1 MRIEVSLSPALYP
14 FRTVKEHHATVAID
28 LLRATTAVCAAF
40 QAGCSSVLPLDTLEG
55 IGQFRRQGFL
65 VAAER
70 GGSKVGD
77 AEYGNSPTE
86 YLRND
91 MTGIKLAY
99 STTNGTVSILRAA
112 DADLT
117 LVASFANLS
126 ALCDRL
132 SRENMYVVLLCSG
145 WQNDFC
151 IEDTL
156 YVHEGV
162 RILGLGGSH
171 RYRNG
176 SHQYSERQ
184 MAWRIRRLWYTLR
197 KSEGFDILVTHAPAR
212 GINDFDSQTHRGF
225 ACFLKLLDRWQPRYF
240 LHGHIHKNYGVR
252 IPQRTQHG
260 ATTIINACDHCVIEF

>member
-1 MRIEVSLSPALYP
+1 MKILAVSDVESRYFYDYYTPGKLDEY
-14 FRTVKEHHATVAID
+14 D
-28 LLRATTAVCAAF
+28 LIISC
-40 QAGCSSVLPLDTLEG
+40 
-55 IGQFRRQGFL
+55 
-65 VAAER
+65 
-70 GGSKVGD
+70 GD
-77 AEYGNSPTE
+77 
-86 YLRND
+86 
-91 MTGIKLAY
+91 
-99 STTNGTVSILRAA
+99 
-112 DADLT
+112 
-117 LVASFANLS
+117 
-126 ALCDRL
+126 L
-132 SRENMYVVLLCSG
+132 SREYLEFLVTMARCPLLYVHGNHDESYDKRPPEGCI
-145 WQNDFC
+145 C

-212 GINDFDSQTHRGF
+212 GINDFDSQTHRVF